1 MVTCHKSCYGDVG
14 KPCQWSMGWWV
25 FTDGSNDAFSVS
37 EMQELGWW
45 WIGHYDQQK
54 QIPCLL
60 LTKKSQ
66 LEHKW
71 KITGLCFLALL
82 PVMPVMCVQ
91 LTTALRFSYLR
102 AISSRRFKGQ
112 LLLVFVPVMW
122 HICLARASRQMIKEL
137 IFMPWLFHWST
148 KSTATCKRAKGKIK
162 KRTPTSCIH
171 DIFFPLLPC
180 RDTLEFHYKIN
191 AAKCTSGSRKEL
203 QITTC
208 VFGCFLLFGTVFFW
222 SNPQTCISKAKIY
235 TIALSLRCRT

>member
-1 MVTCHKSCYGDVG
+1 MMPFQSQRCKN
-14 KPCQWSMGWWV
+14 WV
-25 FTDGSNDAFSVS
+25 VVDGALRPTETNTLFT
-37 EMQELGWW
+37 L
-45 WIGHYDQQK
+45 
-54 QIPCLL
+54 
-60 LTKKSQ
+60 KKKRQ

-91 LTTALRFSYLR
+91 LTTALRFSYFR

-162 KRTPTSCIH
+162 KKDAHILHSWN
-171 DIFFPLLPC
+171 IFPF
-180 RDTLEFHYKIN
+180 
-191 AAKCTSGSRKEL
+191 A
-203 QITTC
+203 
-208 VFGCFLLFGTVFFW
+208 
-222 SNPQTCISKAKIY
+222 
-235 TIALSLRCRT
+235 SL